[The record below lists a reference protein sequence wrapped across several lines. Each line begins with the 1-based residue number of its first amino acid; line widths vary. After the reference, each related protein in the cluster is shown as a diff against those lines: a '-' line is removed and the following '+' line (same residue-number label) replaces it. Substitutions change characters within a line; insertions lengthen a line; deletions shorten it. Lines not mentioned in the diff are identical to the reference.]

1 MILKKFN
8 FSIIGYPLNKPRSV
22 SLWRNFFK
30 KKKINHKMTAIEIK
44 PKKINL
50 FLKNFKKDSSFIASA
65 VTMPLK
71 EKIFK
76 KVNTIDKIS
85 KYAESVNLIIKQK
98 NSIIGYN
105 TDIYGFLKRVPKDYR
120 NIMIMG
126 FGGTGKAI
134 YKVLFNL
141 KKKTFF
147 YIITSKYRSLKK
159 ISNNRSIFSNKI
171 DNKILEKVD
180 LIINCTPL
188 GSNLKKEW
196 IKKSP
201 LNTAQ
206 LKMVKKKCLIYD
218 LVYKPDRT
226 LLSKLAKKFKLNYEN
241 GLQMNTLQAK
251 KALDIVNENLKR
263 NYF

>member
-1 MILKKFN
+1 
-8 FSIIGYPLNKPRSV
+8 
-22 SLWRNFFK
+22 
-30 KKKINHKMTAIEIK
+30 MTAIEIK
-44 PKKINL
+44 PKNINL

-65 VTMPLK
+65 ITMPLK
-71 EKIFK
+71 ETIFK
-76 KVNTIDKIS
+76 KVKTIDKIS

-98 NSIIGYN
+98 NSIIGFN
-105 TDIYGFLKRVPKDYR
+105 TDIYGFLKCVPRDYK
-120 NIMIMG
+120 NIMIIG

-147 YIITSKYRSLKK
+147 YVITSKYRSLKK
-159 ISNNRSIFSNKI
+159 IGNNRSVFSNMV
-171 DNKILEKVD
+171 DNKILKKVD

-201 LNTAQ
+201 LNSTQ
-206 LKMVKKKCLIYD
+206 LAMIKKKCFIYD
-218 LVYKPDRT
+218 LVYKPEKT
-226 LLSKLAKKFKLNYEN
+226 VLSKLAKSFKLNYEN

-251 KALDIVNENLKR
+251 KALDIVNKNLKIH
-263 NYF
+263 YF